1 MKNDRL
7 KKSKTNCKRIYIL
20 FFSLSIFTSL
30 LCSTEVYAARVSGKR
45 EISKKCILC
54 HRETSPGIV
63 NDWEKSNHAHGDVT
77 CIDCHRADPTDK
89 DAWKHEGRYIS
100 TIVSPRDCSK
110 CHPRIVKEF
119 RDSRHSGAVH
129 FLRGL
134 EGERDKDN
142 VLAYTIEG
150 KAAAVVGCEKCHGSV
165 IKVKDGKLDPE
176 TWPNGG
182 IGRVNPDGSRGS
194 CSACHTRHLFSIAE
208 ARRPE
213 TCGTCHMGP
222 DHPHLEIYMESK
234 HGVIYSAEKEKWDF
248 DVPGDFWDVK
258 HFRAPTCATCHM
270 SGIGKLEPTHDVG
283 SRLSW
288 DLRSPLSTRTSNWQI
303 KRNEMKKA
311 CLSCHSNTWVEGYY
325 FQYDNAVA
333 LYNEE
338 YYKPVKKGM
347 DDLYALDLLTKEPF
361 DEEIEFIWFEY
372 WHHEGRRAR
381 MGAAMMGPDFA
392 QWHGFYELAKHRVKL
407 FKMIETMK
415 GKNNV
420 K

>member
-1 MKNDRL
+1 MENYIKQI
-7 KKSKTNCKRIYIL
+7 THKRICIL
-20 FFSLSIFTSL
+20 FFALSIF
-30 LCSTEVYAARVSGKR
+30 STLFFPAGGHAARRSGDR

-63 NDWEKSNHAHGDVT
+63 NDWEKSNHARGDVT
-77 CIDCHRADPTDK
+77 CLDCHRADPTDA
-89 DAWKHEGRYIS
+89 DAWQHEGRYIS

-110 CHPRIVKEF
+110 CHPRMVKEF
-119 RDSRHSGAVH
+119 RDSKHSGAVT

-150 KAAAVVGCEKCHGSV
+150 QAAAVVGCEKCHGSV
-165 IKVKDGKLDPE
+165 VKVKNGRLDPN

-182 IGRVNPDGSRGS
+182 IGRINPDGSRGS
-194 CSACHTRHLFSIAE
+194 CTACHTRHLFSVAE
-208 ARRPE
+208 ARKPE

-222 DHPHLEIYMESK
+222 DHPHLEIYLESK
-234 HGVIYSAEKEKWDF
+234 HGVIYSGERQKWNLEI
-248 DVPGDFWDVK
+248 PGDFWDVK
-258 HFRAPTCATCHM
+258 YFRAPTCATCHM

-288 DLRSPLSTRTSNWQI
+288 DLRSPLSTRTSNWQS

-311 CLSCHSNTWVEGYY
+311 CLSCHSNSWVEGYY
-325 FQYDNAVA
+325 FQYDNAIA

-338 YYKPVKKGM
+338 YFKPIKMLM
-347 DDLYALDLLTKEPF
+347 DDLYALGLLTTEPF
-361 DEEIEFIWFEY
+361 DEEIEFQWFEY

-407 FKMIETMK
+407 RKMIEEIKK
-415 GKNNV
+415 GEGHV
-420 K
+420 KQ